1 MAEYKNEMISKKR
14 KYMQYGKRLTACAA
28 ALTMALSACGIAAAE
43 STEPVQAEADEAA
56 EAAKKEETV
65 YVIADAAGEPQKVIV
80 SDRLDNEAAAETIED
95 KTEMSDVENIK
106 GDETPTQTENGE
118 MEWDASGDDVFYQG
132 TTDKELPVTVSVTY
146 TLDGEEV
153 SPEEIAGKS
162 GDVVIR
168 YDYINNEE
176 RDVEIDG
183 AESKLHV
190 PFTVVTGFL
199 VDEDSLTDVE
209 ITNGRLLSDGER
221 TIAVGIAFPGLAE
234 DLEDP
239 AYESL
244 TKLAKADVP
253 SYVEIKGHTDN
264 FSWGTGYTL
273 VTNEIFSA
281 SDLEAEPFIDEMF
294 GKFSALKD
302 GVNQIF
308 EGATSLNK
316 GAGDLK
322 NGASELADG
331 LAALT
336 ENNEALTTGAQEIFN
351 GVLDNVKEQL
361 AAAGVPVEELN
372 AENYEQV
379 LGVIL
384 LAADEESKEKI
395 SSAIEKLNSL
405 KEFCDGLTEYTD
417 GVATAKEGADQL
429 KDGTGELQ
437 SGTAALLLGA
447 GVLNGSIP
455 DLSGIPDVLKE
466 SIALGESYNSFA
478 GIEDGM
484 EGKVRFIWKLEGIG

>member
-1 MAEYKNEMISKKR
+1 
-14 KYMQYGKRLTACAA
+14 
-28 ALTMALSACGIAAAE
+28 
-43 STEPVQAEADEAA
+43 
-56 EAAKKEETV
+56 
-65 YVIADAAGEPQKVIV
+65 
-80 SDRLDNEAAAETIED
+80 
-95 KTEMSDVENIK
+95 
-106 GDETPTQTENGE
+106 
-118 MEWDASGDDVFYQG
+118 
-132 TTDKELPVTVSVTY
+132 
-146 TLDGEEV
+146 
-153 SPEEIAGKS
+153 
-162 GDVVIR
+162 
-168 YDYINNEE
+168 
-176 RDVEIDG
+176 
-183 AESKLHV
+183 
-190 PFTVVTGFL
+190 
-199 VDEDSLTDVE
+199 
-209 ITNGRLLSDGER
+209 
-221 TIAVGIAFPGLAE
+221 
-234 DLEDP
+234 
-239 AYESL
+239 
-244 TKLAKADVP
+244 
-253 SYVEIKGHTDN
+253 
-264 FSWGTGYTL
+264 
-273 VTNEIFSA
+273 
-281 SDLEAEPFIDEMF
+281 MF